1 MNESTVQPSLM
12 KPRAGRSNRPVVMAV
27 ILVLLLA
34 GAFLGY
40 PAWMA
45 RSVGSSEMALER
57 ISASELEER
66 YGLRVRL
73 IGVTAGGGMVD
84 FRLKIADPAKA
95 RGFLE
100 DPANLPR
107 LVAAES
113 GEALVG
119 TLGMEDE
126 IRWEEGEILFILFSN
141 RNGAI
146 QSGRPVFV
154 EFGRLQLE
162 PILAQ

>member
-12 KPRAGRSNRPVVMAV
+12 KPRVGRSGRYVLIAA

-34 GAFLGY
+34 AAFLGY
-40 PAWMA
+40 RAWLA
-45 RSVGSSEMALER
+45 RSAGSSETPLER
-57 ISASELEER
+57 ISTGELEER

-84 FRLKIADPAKA
+84 FRLKIVDPDQA
-95 RGFLE
+95 RRFLE

-119 TLGMEDE
+119 TQGMEDE
-126 IRWEEGEILFILFSN
+126 IRWQEGEILFILFSN

-146 QSGRPVFV
+146 RSGSPVLV
-154 EFGRLQLE
+154 EFGSLQLE

>member
-1 MNESTVQPSLM
+1 MDESTVQPRLV
-12 KPRAGRSNRPVVMAV
+12 KLRAAQTSRYVLIAA

-34 GAFLGY
+34 GAFFGY
-40 PAWMA
+40 RAWTA
-45 RSVGSSEMALER
+45 RSAGSSETPLER
-57 ISASELEER
+57 ISAGELEER

-84 FRLKIADPAKA
+84 FRLKIVDPAKA
-95 RGFLE
+95 RRFLE

-119 TLGMEDE
+119 TQGMEDE

-146 QSGRPVFV
+146 RSGSPVLV
-154 EFGRLQLE
+154 EFGSLQLE
-162 PILAQ
+162 PIPAQ

>member
-1 MNESTVQPSLM
+1 MNESTAQPSLM
-12 KPRAGRSNRPVVMAV
+12 KPRAGRSNRYVVLAA
-27 ILVLLLA
+27 ILMLLLA

-40 PAWMA
+40 RAWMA
-45 RSVGSSEMALER
+45 RSAGSSEMALER
-57 ISASELEER
+57 ISAGELEER

-84 FRLKIADPAKA
+84 FRLKIADPAQA
-95 RGFLE
+95 REFLE

-107 LVAAES
+107 LVDAES

-126 IRWEEGEILFILFSN
+126 IRWQEGEILFILFSN

-146 QSGRPVFV
+146 QSGSPVFV
-154 EFGRLQLE
+154 EFGSLQLE